1 MWHAIAS
8 YEAKQGGAG
17 PRLALVVD
25 GILYDAA
32 GLVEASALDAREST
46 GTEGAAGTPVAM
58 AGTAAGA
65 AAGTAANRTEDSRP
79 RLAPDLNAAL
89 AQWDASAALFSQM
102 AHAVP
107 ELLRAGRIAPLAPQ
121 SYTLGVPYTPG
132 RIFGAASNF
141 YEHAREMGTELA
153 PREESA
159 PFCFMKAETS
169 ITATDTDVVMPA
181 NTEKLDWEVELGVVI
196 GKTCRNVGV
205 DEAYDY
211 IAGYTVF
218 NDVTA
223 RDLNRRSDYPFK
235 HDWFRGKSH
244 DTFGPIGP
252 WLVPRA
258 CIERP
263 QSLRMQLSVNGE
275 TMQDDTADAMIFNIA
290 EQIAYL
296 SAMLTL
302 KPGDLLA
309 TGTPDGV
316 GMGRG
321 VYLKPGDEMVA
332 TIEGI
337 GSIRNRV
344 VAAPVAAPAPA
355 AANPA
360 SPAAAANAQRKEAA

>member
-8 YEAKQGGAG
+8 YEHKAGKGGA
-17 PRLALVVD
+17 RLALVVD
-25 GILYDAA
+25 HQLYD
-32 GLVEASALDAREST
+32 
-46 GTEGAAGTPVAM
+46 VAQLIE
-58 AGTAAGA
+58 AGA
-65 AAGTAANRTEDSRP
+65 LGEGGNQP
-79 RLAPDLNAAL
+79 RLAQDLNAAL
-89 AQWDASAALFSQM
+89 ANWDSSAALVKQM
-102 AHAVP
+102 AHALP
-107 ELLRAGRIAPLAPQ
+107 PLLAGGRVAALAPE
-121 SYTLGVPYTPG
+121 SYRLCVPFTPG

-181 NTEKLDWEVELGVVI
+181 NTEKLDWEVELGVII
-196 GKTCRNVGV
+196 GKTCRNVSV
-205 DEAYDY
+205 EQAYDY

-252 WLVPRA
+252 WVVPA
-258 CIERP
+258 SCIAKP
-263 QSLRMQLSVNGE
+263 QSLRLQLSVNGE
-275 TMQDDTADAMIFNIA
+275 MMQDDTADAMIFNIA

-296 SAMLTL
+296 SSMLTL

-309 TGTPDGV
+309 TGTPNGV

-321 VYLKPGDEMVA
+321 VYLKPGDQMVA
-332 TIEGI
+332 TIENI

-344 VAAPVAAPAPA
+344 VAA
-355 AANPA
+355 
-360 SPAAAANAQRKEAA
+360 S